1 MKLQTAMH
9 SAINNATGLVKL
21 NDEGSE
27 LDVGLCT
34 EAMKRL
40 RKALGTVAAAGQPE
54 SSPVVAKAK
63 QLLDTLNVLHYPGR
77 KPYPVASLRH
87 RFMIIKH
94 NVFIYFPPEIAILF
108 CMHIIIIHSYLAFR
122 CMNITYKYN

>member
-27 LDVGLCT
+27 LDEGLCT

-40 RKALGTVAAAGQPE
+40 RKTLGTVVAAGQPE
-54 SSPVVAKAK
+54 SSPVVAEAK

-77 KPYPVASLRH
+77 KPYPVASP
-87 RFMIIKH
+87 K
-94 NVFIYFPPEIAILF
+94 
-108 CMHIIIIHSYLAFR
+108 
-122 CMNITYKYN
+122 T